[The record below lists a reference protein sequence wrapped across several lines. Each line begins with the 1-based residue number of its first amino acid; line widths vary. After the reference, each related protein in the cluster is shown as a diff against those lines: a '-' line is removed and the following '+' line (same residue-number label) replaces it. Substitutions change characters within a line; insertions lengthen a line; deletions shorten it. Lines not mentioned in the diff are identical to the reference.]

1 MFQHSFC
8 ELLPVA
14 LRPDPCLTG
23 DPEAQWIFKDDD
35 GVEMSHDQELASQ
48 QRRRGPSVA
57 VKEPHLVPNRYSLGG
72 ADLDTGRCEWLQVAI
87 VVSRDDL
94 YLGDYLNETI
104 KELRNILPFFQ
115 LDLGDRVFHIAKQNE
130 LSRMGILDD
139 LAKLLKQTRDL

>member
-1 MFQHSFC
+1 V
-8 ELLPVA
+8 P
-14 LRPDPCLTG
+14 
-23 DPEAQWIFKDDD
+23 
-35 GVEMSHDQELASQ
+35 
-48 QRRRGPSVA
+48 
-57 VKEPHLVPNRYSLGG
+57 VKEANLVPDRYSLGS

-94 YLGDYLNETI
+94 YLGDYLDETI

-115 LDLGDRVFHIAKQNE
+115 FDLGDRVFHIAKQNE